1 MRGGIYILGLIL
13 LMGCTNDD
21 LSWISIKNETTTAI
35 YVLPY
40 SSEYTN
46 ADWIQPGVS
55 DEFYS
60 ISCDCIDGFTYFS
73 FYYDS
78 LIIHLKDHDDDPIK
92 FYKDGTTVNYDSK
105 LNPFINPDV
114 WQTKDFDR
122 TVSGSYFKTL
132 EEKHIFE
139 HYFCVEEESVKSLSE
154 PEELDPNP

>member
-1 MRGGIYILGLIL
+1 MKGGIYILGLIL
-13 LMGCTNDD
+13 LMGCTNDE
-21 LSWISIKNETTTAI
+21 LSWISIRNETTTAI
-35 YVLPY
+35 YVSPY
-40 SSEYTN
+40 SAEYTN

-92 FYKDGTTVNYDSK
+92 FFKDGTTVNYDSK

-114 WQTKDFDR
+114 WKAKDFDR
-122 TVSGSYFKTL
+122 TVPGSLFKTL

-139 HYFCVEEESVKSLSE
+139 HYFCIEEESVKSLSE
-154 PEELDPNP
+154 QEGLDSNP